1 MNKFYLRYTFDRRAK
16 KCWDSIHEHYDC
28 CGLSGTW
35 DTKTYLG
42 SVPDSCFKDTD
53 CLELIRLRLNGKVSP
68 HLELISVGSG
78 ILALLGMAT
87 ALLALLASAEIRR
100 IEEAEEV
107 DERLQVDE
115 DLSAVSLLF
124 KARFLYI

>member
-1 MNKFYLRYTFDRRAK
+1 M

-28 CGLSGTW
+28 CGLDGTW
-35 DTKTYLG
+35 ATETYLDP
-42 SVPDSCFKDTD
+42 VPDSCSKDTG
-53 CLELIRLRLNGKVSP
+53 CLELIRLRMNGKVSP

-115 DLSAVSLLF
+115 DLCAVSLLF

>member
-1 MNKFYLRYTFDRRAK
+1 M
-16 KCWDSIHEHYDC
+16 
-28 CGLSGTW
+28 
-35 DTKTYLG
+35 
-42 SVPDSCFKDTD
+42 
-53 CLELIRLRLNGKVSP
+53 NGKVSP

-107 DERLQVDE
+107 DERLQVDV
-115 DLSAVSLLF
+115 DLCAVSLLF
-124 KARFLYI
+124 KARFLYIKRKSCD